1 MLQLNETTMSLRRIN
16 DIAVV
21 RPHGDLD
28 LAREGLLTKT
38 LHSLLAAQINKVVVD
53 LAEVNHINYQL
64 LGRLAHLILL
74 FRNQQ
79 GDVRFVGVTAYLKN
93 IFIVAA
99 PDMELLSYRTLGEAA
114 LSFEDRFESN
124 QVMN

>member
-1 MLQLNETTMSLRRIN
+1 MLQLNETTMSLRRLN

-38 LHSLLAAQINKVVVD
+38 LHSLLTSQISKVIVD

-64 LGRLAHLILL
+64 LGRLARIIPL

-79 GDVRFVGVTAYLKN
+79 GDMRFVGVTAYLKN

-99 PDMELLSYRTLGEAA
+99 PDIELLSYQSLGEAV
-114 LSFEDRFESN
+114 LSFEDRFEPS

>member
-1 MLQLNETTMSLRRIN
+1 MLQLNETTMSLRRMN

-21 RPHGDLD
+21 CPHGDLD

-38 LHSLLAAQINKVVVD
+38 LHSLLSAQVNKVIVD

-64 LGRLAHLILL
+64 LGRLARLIPL
-74 FRNQQ
+74 FRNQR
-79 GDVRFVGVTAYLKN
+79 GDVRFVGITAYLKN
-93 IFIVAA
+93 IFLVAA
-99 PDMELLSYRTLGEAA
+99 PDIELLSYRSLGEAA
-114 LSFEDRFESN
+114 LSFEDRFEPG

>member
-16 DIAVV
+16 DIAIV

-38 LHSLLAAQINKVVVD
+38 LHSLLTAQVSKVIVD

-64 LGRLAHLILL
+64 LGRLARLVPL
-74 FRNQQ
+74 FRNLQ
-79 GDVRFVGVTAYLKN
+79 GDVRFVGMTPYLKN

-99 PDMELLSYRTLGEAA
+99 PDIELQSYRTLGEAA
-114 LSFEDRFESN
+114 LSFEDRSEPG